1 MPVAVEEGIKGVE
14 DGIEGEAEA
23 GRGWQRCGLRLVEVG
38 LSCLLA
44 SQCNNFDAFASV
56 VGSIF
61 IPIIGFLTPP
71 VLHISLHGTR
81 QLSWRA
87 LALDVYLV
95 ALGLGVLAMGICSTV
110 EPPA

>member
-44 SQCNNFDAFASV
+44 SQCDNFDAFASV

-61 IPIIGFLTPP
+61 IPIILSCSATFCLNAFCCSSNAAFAFCR
-71 VLHISLHGTR
+71 SL
-81 QLSWRA
+81 
-87 LALDVYLV
+87 Y
-95 ALGLGVLAMGICSTV
+95 LGVLG
-110 EPPA
+110 